1 MDEYYGYFKAFHIVG
16 FVSWFA
22 GLFYLVRMFV
32 YHAEAE
38 DKPEALRADWKKQFT
53 LMQWRV
59 YKMIATPALVITWVC
74 GLSMLTINPA
84 LLQQGWMH
92 VKLTLLFLLVAYH
105 FYCRHIIRLQEQGT
119 DRKSSMHYRLLNE
132 LPTLFLVAIVLL
144 AVRRNLIDF
153 AKLFAGVL
161 VFGVVL
167 FGLVKAYKRRRE
179 RSVKR

>member
-1 MDEYYGYFKAFHIVG
+1 MAEYYGYFKAFHIVG

-32 YHAEAE
+32 YHAEA
-38 DKPEALRADWKKQFT
+38 DSKPEALRADWKQQFT

-59 YKMIATPALVITWVC
+59 YKMIATPALIITWAC
-74 GLSMLTINPA
+74 GLSMLSINPG

-92 VKLTLLFLLVAYH
+92 VKLTLLLLLTGYH
-105 FYCRHIIRLQEQGT
+105 FYCRRVIRLQEKDT

-144 AVRRNLIDF
+144 AVMRDLLDF
-153 AKLFAGVL
+153 VKLFAGIV
-161 VFGVVL
+161 VFGGVL
-167 FGLVKAYKRRRE
+167 FALVKAYKRRRE
-179 RSVKR
+179 NRE

>member
-1 MDEYYGYFKAFHIVG
+1 MTEYYGYFKAFHIVG

-32 YHAEAE
+32 YHAEA
-38 DKPEALRADWKKQFT
+38 DTKPEALRADWKKQFT

-59 YKMIATPALVITWVC
+59 YKMIATPALVITWIC

-92 VKLTLLFLLVAYH
+92 VKLTLLVLLTGYH
-105 FYCRHIIRLQEQGT
+105 FYCRRVILLQEKDV

-144 AVRRNLIDF
+144 AVMRDLLDF
-153 AKLFAGVL
+153 VKLFAGIM

-179 RSVKR
+179 K